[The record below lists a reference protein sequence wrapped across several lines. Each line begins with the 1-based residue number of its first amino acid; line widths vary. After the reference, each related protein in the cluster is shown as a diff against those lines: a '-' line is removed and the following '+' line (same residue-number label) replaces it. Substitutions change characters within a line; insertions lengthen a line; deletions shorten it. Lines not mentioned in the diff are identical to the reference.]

1 VQGIYSGI
9 KSLIFPQL
17 CIICSATG
25 SRISPNCNK
34 SWLTSPKK
42 SRIDQ
47 IPLYFTTE
55 YAEDIGTLLLLAKES
70 GNKTAIDILATAL
83 VKSIMFLIRET
94 KIEFPINIIPIP
106 SSKRAIR
113 KRGRNHIEE
122 LCEVVTTKLLSNST
136 SAQKVSIIYH
146 KKIIKDQSNLNRSQ
160 RLKNLKNAYALSG
173 VLPNTRSTILLD
185 DVVTTG
191 SSIFEAA
198 RALSKAKITIL
209 GAVTVCAVGRNSLI
223 R

>member
-1 VQGIYSGI
+1 VQGIYTGL
-9 KSLIFPQL
+9 KLLIFPLL
-17 CIICSATG
+17 CIIWPAPGFKICPT
-25 SRISPNCNK
+25 CNK
-34 SWLTSPKK
+34 AWSTSPKK

-70 GNKTAIDILATAL
+70 GNKTAIDILTTAL
-83 VKSIMFLIRET
+83 VGSIMFLISET

-122 LCEVVTTKLLSNST
+122 LCEVVIIKLLNNSI
-136 SAQKVSIIYH
+136 SAQKVPVIH
-146 KKIIKDQSNLNRSQ
+146 HNKIIKDQSNLNRSQ
-160 RLKNLKNAYALSG
+160 RLQNLKNACTFSG
-173 VLPNTRSTILLD
+173 VLPNTGSTILLD

-191 SSIFEAA
+191 SSISEAL
-198 RALSKAKITIL
+198 RALSEAKITIL
-209 GAVTVCAVGRNSLI
+209 GAVTACAVERNSLI

>member
-17 CIICSATG
+17 CIICSAIG
-25 SRISPNCNK
+25 SRICSNCNK
-34 SWLTSPKK
+34 SWLTSPIKY
-42 SRIDQ
+42 RVDQ

-55 YAEDIGTLLLLAKES
+55 YDEDIETILLLAKES
-70 GNKTAIDILATAL
+70 GNKTAIDILSTAL
-83 VKSIMFLIRET
+83 VNSIIFLMSENQ
-94 KIEFPINIIPIP
+94 IEFPINIIPIP

-122 LCEVVTTKLLSNST
+122 LCEAVIAKLHGNSIF
-136 SAQKVSIIYH
+136 AQKVSIIYH
-146 KKIIKDQSNLNRSQ
+146 QKKIKDQSNLNKSQ
-160 RLKNLKNAYALSG
+160 RLKNLKNAYTLSG
-173 VLPNTRSTILLD
+173 VLPKTGSTILLD

-191 SSIFEAA
+191 SSILEAA
-198 RALSKAKITIL
+198 RALSEAKITIL
-209 GAVTVCAVGRNSLI
+209 GAVTACAVGRNSLI

>member
-1 VQGIYSGI
+1 MQGIYKRI

-25 SRISPNCNK
+25 SKICSTCNK
-34 SWLTSPKK
+34 AWSTSPKK

-47 IPLYFTTE
+47 VPLYFTAA
-55 YAEDIGTLLLLAKES
+55 YDEDIGALLLLAKES
-70 GNKTAIDILATAL
+70 GNKTAIDILSTAL
-83 VKSIMFLIRET
+83 VNSIIFLISENQ
-94 KIEFPINIIPIP
+94 IEFPINIIPIP

-122 LCEVVTTKLLSNST
+122 LCEVVMTKLLSNSIP
-136 SAQKVSIIYH
+136 AQKVSIIYH

-160 RLKNLKNAYALSG
+160 RLKNLKNAYTLSG
-173 VLPNTRSTILLD
+173 VLPNTGSTILLD

-191 SSIFEAA
+191 SSILEAA
-198 RALSKAKITIL
+198 RALSEAKITII
-209 GAVTVCAVGRNSLI
+209 GAVTACSVGRNSLI